1 MKKEVTEEI
10 KLRMVQA
17 AHDLF
22 MQLGIKSVSMD
33 DISTR
38 LGISKKTLY
47 KYFPDKESLVVE
59 VVHSLL
65 RHSRRVCED
74 CTSNS
79 QNALH
84 ELMLSVQHMYEL
96 FSHMNPSILFD
107 LYKFYPKAYKL
118 FRKHKEEFL
127 LGMIRNNL
135 NKGIREEIYR
145 SNMNVDVIA
154 KFRLESITIP
164 FHPEFFLGLNGNLA
178 DAGKEIAHHFIH
190 GIINS
195 KGLKLLSRYLP

>member
-1 MKKEVTEEI
+1 MKKEESEEV

-22 MQLGIKSVSMD
+22 MQLGVKSVSMD

-47 KYFPDKESLVVE
+47 KHFPDKESLVVA
-59 VVHSLL
+59 VVQSLL
-65 RHSRRVCED
+65 KHSRKVCED

-118 FRKHKEEFL
+118 FKKHKEEFL

-145 SNMNVDVIA
+145 SNMKVDVVA

-164 FHPEFFLGLNGNLA
+164 FHPEFLHGLNTSLA
-178 DAGKEIAHHFIH
+178 DVAKEIAHHFIN

-195 KGLKLLSRYLP
+195 KGAKLLPRYIP